1 MNKSQ
6 KSHAGEYVKLLSR
19 AHDEIRKA
27 AEVKKYDIV
36 RDLLEQCQEAALE
49 LGNMIEA
56 VEGEGVPTIPLLES
70 YCELTYQLHEEIWEN
85 HVISPGK
92 VYKSLRKSLVLVEN
106 SVKHDIPLRTEAVF
120 LPYKA
125 SMWDSLESVWKAADE
140 DPDCDA
146 YVIPIPYYD
155 KNPDGSFREMHYE
168 GNDYPDYVPVTWY
181 EDYDFAERQPDMIFI
196 HNPYDECN
204 FVTSVHPFFYSKN
217 LKQFTEKLVYIPYFI
232 LGEVDPNN
240 KQAVDGVAHF
250 CTCPG
255 VINADKVIV
264 QSEAMRQVYIHVMSD
279 FAGEDTRKYWEKKIL
294 GLGSPKVDKVMSTR
308 KEDLEVPK
316 EWLKIIEKPD
326 GSWKKI
332 IFYNTSVTALL
343 QNNEKMLQKME
354 DVFRVFKENQAE
366 VALLWRPH
374 PLIKATIESMRP
386 ELWKAYE
393 KIVEKYCMEGWG
405 IYDDS
410 VKLERAIEVS
420 DAYYGDPSSVVRLF
434 QEVGKDIL
442 IQNLDF
448 TNVIEQQIVSAEA
461 ISEAEDGYCFVPVYG
476 RTLFKMNKYTYEIDV
491 VAHLDEEREA
501 ALYLG
506 VFEYREKLFLL
517 PKTAE
522 KIAVYDKNN
531 QDVHYIEF
539 RDGEKAHPSNSSF
552 LSFHVQENK
561 VFLIPQCY
569 DSIVQIDMETERI
582 EKARIPKWIEGD
594 RVCVGNSAILGQKI
608 YIPCFSHKYI
618 LIYDIQNFKWEYKIP
633 NEESLAYTHIFEK
646 DGKLWLLPYD
656 IEKEIRIWN
665 TEENRFEDTIPFPV
679 QVLNQKREGRVG
691 FGKSLNDE
699 ERVFLLATG
708 GEYNVTVHM
717 ETKKIDIWS
726 IKPHYNEHAESVW
739 YQNLRQLAFLKTQEH
754 VYIISGMTGEW
765 FQYQEDTWEDL
776 KAKSQVKNFE
786 AISLDNRFMFF
797 GNSLWGEKMENSCA
811 QQIYKTIGY
820 EK

>member
-294 GLGSPKVDKVMSTR
+294 GSGSPKIDKVLKTR
-308 KEDLEVPK
+308 EEDLEMPE
-316 EWLKIIEKPD
+316 EWMKIIQKPD
-326 GSWKKI
+326 GSRKKI
-332 IFYNTSVTALL
+332 VFYNTSVTALL
-343 QNNEKMLQKME
+343 KHDERMLRKME
-354 DVFRVFKENQAE
+354 AVFAIFKRYQDE

-374 PLIKATIESMRP
+374 PLIKATIESMKP
-386 ELWKAYE
+386 ELWKTYE
-393 KIVEKYCMEGWG
+393 KIVEKYCREGWG
-405 IYDDS
+405 IYDDTS
-410 VKLERAIEVS
+410 DIDRAVILS
-420 DAYYGDPSSVVRLF
+420 DVYYGDPSSVVQLCKKA
-434 QEVGKDIL
+434 GKL
-442 IQNLDF
+442 CMIQDVEMLQPIPNKVPLWFTDAYIEGTEIWFSENDF
-448 TNVIEQQIVSAEA
+448 N
-461 ISEAEDGYCFVPVYG
+461 G
-476 RTLFKMNKYTYEIDV
+476 
-491 VAHLDEEREA
+491 
-501 ALYLG
+501 LYLG
-506 VFEYREKLFLL
+506 DLETGRVKKIAEFPEEKKVIDLL
-517 PKTAE
+517 YVGVQKVDSKLYFMPGSAE
-522 KIAVYDKNN
+522 KIAVYDMVENSFEKIELPFPEEFQKTSNSKVSCSMIYKNKLFIFGEGLCVFEYDLLEKQIRYCEELSVSIRERCSDIEYFSAWYVLEKSVAYLTTWYSN
-531 QDVHYIEF
+531 IVIKLNLENLHVECFEIGAKENKYFGLAKKEDIIWIGGENCIVYWDLQKDYIEEIAIDTGEPCYF
-539 RDGEKAHPSNSSF
+539 CSRIFKNKILFAINRDVFQIAESKEIIKILSLQEVKQPYTRGWRCVSFMRRDNNVFSNSYF
-552 LSFHVQENK
+552 LDTGNYMLHDMTREEYGRQFTISKLELMQMVCGEGTSIYQGQE
-561 VFLIPQCY
+561 V
-569 DSIVQIDMETERI
+569 
-582 EKARIPKWIEGD
+582 IEGSF
-594 RVCVGNSAILGQKI
+594 SAIYGIETL
-608 YIPCFSHKYI
+608 
-618 LIYDIQNFKWEYKIP
+618 
-633 NEESLAYTHIFEK
+633 
-646 DGKLWLLPYD
+646 LW
-656 IEKEIRIWN
+656 
-665 TEENRFEDTIPFPV
+665 
-679 QVLNQKREGRVG
+679 
-691 FGKSLNDE
+691 
-699 ERVFLLATG
+699 A
-708 GEYNVTVHM
+708 
-717 ETKKIDIWS
+717 
-726 IKPHYNEHAESVW
+726 IK
-739 YQNLRQLAFLKTQEH
+739 
-754 VYIISGMTGEW
+754 G
-765 FQYQEDTWEDL
+765 
-776 KAKSQVKNFE
+776 
-786 AISLDNRFMFF
+786 
-797 GNSLWGEKMENSCA
+797 
-811 QQIYKTIGY
+811 
-820 EK
+820 